1 MRKSLTTILT
11 LLLALNSLGAAD
23 LIRPIMNLSSSNQ
36 GIRVQ
41 LNFQAISEDQWRN
54 LLEQPASFHEYGY
67 GVAGGPGDAALPML
81 NVLIPIVQDGSPIIS
96 NVLRNDYAL
105 SALALKATPAG
116 HLDSDRQAVEV
127 AAYDWNQATR
137 AQNLDILPGESM
149 LIKGQRFLPLTVHP
163 IQLNSAS
170 QSPEV
175 PVTIQFEIQGLELGD
190 TSLISEDGGLRS
202 VSRPEEQF
210 ASKGHYLIISPP
222 QFLDYIQYFADWKLR
237 KGYQVSIAG
246 TAETGNSAS
255 AIKAYIQN
263 AWDSWEVKPD
273 YLVIVGDED
282 QGIPGHYIQNPQG
295 ENLVTDHPYALL
307 EGDDSFPELMV
318 GRLSVDTISELA
330 AFSAKIVAYESNP
343 YMEETTWFERALMIS
358 TNLGAASAQATKEWV
373 ADKLMDNGFDQ
384 VYTAYHPNVS
394 NTSTIATPINN
405 GVGFVNYRGYGM
417 YNGWYGPNFTN
428 TDIYNLI
435 RNGSKTPVI
444 TSVVCGG
451 GNFAAPIDDPCFG
464 EAWTR
469 IGTFSVPKGA
479 VAFFGPSE
487 LYTHTQFN
495 NVIDVGIYSGIFD
508 KGITTLGEALW
519 NGKFELWRNYH
530 QNSFFPFDQTPE
542 FYHHVY
548 NLLGDPGM
556 QLWTAVPQVLTVSH
570 SASLTTAEN
579 ASLVTVT
586 DATGQPISGAYVSFY
601 NAENAVGG
609 YTSSDGSINL
619 PFHASSAG
627 ALDLTVTGQN
637 LLPYLATLPVTE
649 STGAL
654 TLNQWTTTLDG
665 QLIAGET
672 SSMSL
677 SLSNSGPELSNVGI
691 TFSTETAG
699 IILSAAMTIPSIPAQ
714 SIYDLAPVDISASS
728 QLQHGQQ
735 VGVTVQVVAN
745 GNTLHWTKYFTIQAP
760 VVSIAALNVMGG
772 MIDAGDSALVAIEM
786 TNLGGVS
793 SGPLT
798 LTPLAHELISFGPGS
813 LVCPEI
819 NMDAT
824 AATEGTLALFF
835 SDQVFPAERLT
846 LQFQCVQESGT
857 DTLEYILEV
866 GEPTR
871 YGPSQADDFGYRMF
885 DNWDLAYTEAPS
897 YDWIEINPALGG
909 FGSTIAMSDQFEEG
923 DASRVL
929 NLPFPVTYYGETYV
943 TITVCTNGW
952 AAFGT
957 QSAVNFHNRIIPSAV
972 GPTAMLAPYWDDLVT
987 NPGSVSYKNVAAGEA
1002 FVIEWSRM
1010 SNLHR
1015 DNNLSFQIVIYDT
1028 EERPTSSANNDIK
1041 FQYKNYE
1048 NIDIEGNFSTV
1059 GIESPD
1065 YSTGLLASYN
1075 NYDDASIGNLR
1086 NGSAVLFTTERGD
1099 RLPDAVAALSGSS
1112 LNFVQNPWTS
1122 NWDSLIVS
1130 NVGESPLAYNINV
1143 NSSITQLPPAP
1154 PIPEIDVSKT
1164 SADVTMNP
1172 SFTREGSDAYGYFWK
1187 ENADNGGP
1195 VFSWIDIENE
1205 ENLVVHLGDQDDSS
1219 VGPLDIGFEFPFYG
1233 EDFSQVFL
1241 SSNGSMSFMGNYAPW
1256 LNTYLPTVSAPSAL
1270 IAPWWDDLNND
1281 AGPQGTLYMWTN
1293 EYDQCII
1300 TWKDFPKFGTSDL
1313 YTFQVILDSFGK
1325 LLFQYDR
1332 IDGVTNSSTIGMQS
1346 ANRSSG
1352 LLIRYNDSSPFEPG
1366 TAISIHPPVPW
1377 FTATGWSGQLNPGE
1391 SGAFVVH
1398 IQTLNLDPGH
1408 YEMPL
1413 TLYTSAENYRETDLA
1428 VGLDV
1433 IHGQHP
1439 SGDVNLD
1446 YIVNIRDL
1454 MDLMDF
1460 ILVVEVM
1467 NENQFEAADMSL
1479 DDEVNIID
1487 VILLLETILDTNQ
1500 TP

>member
-23 LIRPIMNLSSSNQ
+23 LMRPVMNLTASNQ
-36 GIRVQ
+36 GIMVQ
-41 LNFQAISEDQWRN
+41 LNFQAISDGQWRH
-54 LLEQPASFHEYGY
+54 LLEQPASFYQYGY

-81 NVLIPIVQDGSPIIS
+81 NVLIPIVQDGSPSIS

-105 SALALKATPAG
+105 SELTLKATPAG
-116 HLDSDRQAVEV
+116 HLDSDRQVV
-127 AAYDWNQATR
+127 DVVAYDWSRVTR
-137 AQNLDILPGESM
+137 SQNLDILPGESL
-149 LIKGQRFLPLTVHP
+149 LIKGQRYLPISVHP
-163 IQLNSAS
+163 VQLNSAS

-175 PVTIQFEIQGLELGD
+175 PITIQFEIQGVELGE
-190 TSLISEDGGLRS
+190 TSLITEDGGLRS
-202 VSRPEEQF
+202 VSLPQEQF

-237 KGYQVSIAG
+237 MGYQVSIVG
-246 TAETGNSAS
+246 TAETGSSAS
-255 AIKAYIQN
+255 AIKEYIQN
-263 AWDSWEVKPD
+263 AWDSGEVRPD

-295 ENLVTDHPYALL
+295 ENLVTDHPYTLL

-330 AFSAKIVAYESNP
+330 AFTAKIVAYESSP
-343 YMEETTWFERALMIS
+343 YMGETAWFERALMIS
-358 TNLGAASAQATKEWV
+358 TNWGAASAQATKEWV
-373 ADKLMDNGFDQ
+373 AAKLVENGFDQ
-384 VYTAYHPNVS
+384 VYTAYHPEVS
-394 NTSTIATPINN
+394 STSAIATPINN

-417 YNGWYGPNFTN
+417 YNGWYGPDFTTTN
-428 TDIYNLI
+428 IYSLI
-435 RNGSKTPVI
+435 HNGSKTPVI

-451 GNFAAPIDDPCFG
+451 GNFAAPDNDPCFG

-469 IGTFSVPKGA
+469 IGTYAVPKGA

-495 NVIDVGIYSGIFD
+495 NVIDIGIYSGIFD

-530 QNSFFPFDQTPE
+530 QNSYFPFDQTPE
-542 FYHHVY
+542 FYHHIY

-556 QLWTAVPQVLTVSH
+556 QLWTTVPQLLTVSH
-570 SASLTTAEN
+570 APSLTTAEN
-579 ASLVTVT
+579 ASLITVT

-601 NAENAVGG
+601 NAENAGGG
-609 YTSSDGSINL
+609 YTGYDGSINL
-619 PFHASSAG
+619 PFQASSAG
-627 ALDLTVTGQN
+627 EVELTVTGQN

-649 STGAL
+649 STEAL
-654 TLNQWTTTLDG
+654 TLNHWTTELDG
-665 QLIAGET
+665 QLIAGEA

-677 SLSNSGPELSNVGI
+677 SLSNAGPELSNVEI
-691 TFSTETAG
+691 TFSTETQG
-699 IILSAAMTIPSIPAQ
+699 IIISEGMTIPTIPAM
-714 SIYDLAPVDISASS
+714 SIYDLDPVNISASS
-728 QLQHGQQ
+728 QLPHGQQ
-735 VGVTVQVVAN
+735 VLVNVQVVAN
-745 GNTLHWTKYFTIQAP
+745 GNTMQWTKYLTVQAP
-760 VVSIAALNVMGG
+760 VVSIYALNVVGG
-772 MIDAGDSALVAIEM
+772 ILDSGDSALVEIEM

-793 SGPLT
+793 SGALT
-798 LTPLAHELISFGPGS
+798 LTPLAHDLISFGPGS

-819 NMDAT
+819 DVDAT
-824 AATEGTLALFF
+824 ASTTGTLALVF

-846 LQFQCVQESGT
+846 LQFECVQASGT
-857 DTLEYILEV
+857 DTLVTILEV

-871 YGPSQADDFGYRMF
+871 YGPSQADDYGYRMF
-885 DNWDLAYTEAPS
+885 DNWDLGFTEAPI

-909 FGSTIAMSDQFEEG
+909 LGSTIPMNDVYEEG

-929 NLPFPVTYYGETYV
+929 NLPFPVTYYGETYL

-952 AAFGT
+952 AAFGS
-957 QSAVNFHNRIIPSAV
+957 QSVVNFHNRIIPSPV
-972 GPTAMLAPYWDDLVT
+972 GPTAMLAPFWDDLTT

-1002 FVIEWSRM
+1002 FVIEWSQM
-1010 SNLHR
+1010 SNIHES
-1015 DNNLSFQIVIYDT
+1015 NNLSFQIVIYDT
-1028 EERPTSSANNDIK
+1028 QERPTSSGNNDIK
-1041 FQYKNYE
+1041 FQYMNYE
-1048 NIDIEGNFSTV
+1048 NIDLAGNFSTV

-1065 YSTGLLASYN
+1065 HSTGLLASYN
-1075 NYDDASIGNLR
+1075 NYDDNSIGNLR
-1086 NGSAVLFTTERGD
+1086 NGSALLFTTERGE
-1099 RLPDAVAALSGSS
+1099 RLPDAVAALSGTS

-1122 NWDSLIVS
+1122 NRDSLIIS
-1130 NVGESPLAYNINV
+1130 NVGESRLAYNINV
-1143 NSSITQLPPAP
+1143 NSSISRLPPAA
-1154 PIPEIDVSKT
+1154 PIPEMNVSKT
-1164 SADVTMNP
+1164 SADITMDP
-1172 SFTREGSDAYGYFWK
+1172 SASREGSDAYGYFWK

-1195 VFSWIDIENE
+1195 VFSWIDIENGD
-1205 ENLVVHLGDQDDSS
+1205 NLVVHLGDQDDSS
-1219 VGPLDIGFEFPFYG
+1219 VGPLDIGFEFPYYG
-1233 EDFSQVFL
+1233 EIFSHVFL
-1241 SSNGSMSFMGNYAPW
+1241 SSNGTLSFMGNYAPW

-1270 IAPWWDDLNND
+1270 VAPWWDDLNND
-1281 AGPQGTLYMWTN
+1281 AGPQGTLYFWTN

-1300 TWKDFPKFGTSDL
+1300 TWKNFPKYGTSDL

-1325 LLFQYDR
+1325 LIFQYDR
-1332 IDGVTNSSTIGMQS
+1332 VDGVTNSSTIGMQS

-1352 LLIRYNDSSPFEPG
+1352 LLIRYNDPAPFEAG

-1377 FTATGWSGQLNPGE
+1377 FSATGWSGQLNPGE
-1391 SGAFVVH
+1391 SSAFVVH
-1398 IQTLNLDPGH
+1398 IQTLNLDPG
-1408 YEMPL
+1408 YYDMPL
-1413 TLYTSAENYRETDLA
+1413 TLFTSAENYRETDLA

-1433 IHGQHP
+1433 IHGEHP

-1454 MDLMDF
+1454 TDLIDF

-1467 NENQFEAADMSL
+1467 NENQFEAADMSS

-1487 VILLLETILDTNQ
+1487 AILLLEYILDTNQ